1 MQLSRL
7 YRLEVSTFMLAGRVH
22 LVMVQLVD
30 TTVEE
35 QQVLVTV
42 MKVQVEVQP
51 TLEQALL

>member
-1 MQLSRL
+1 
-7 YRLEVSTFMLAGRVH
+7 MLADRVH
-22 LVMVQLVD
+22 QVMVQLAD
-30 TTVEE
+30 TTGEE

>member
-1 MQLSRL
+1 
-7 YRLEVSTFMLAGRVH
+7 MLVVRVH
-22 LVMVQLVD
+22 QVMELLVD

>member
-1 MQLSRL
+1 
-7 YRLEVSTFMLAGRVH
+7 MLGDKVH
-22 LVMVQLVD
+22 QVMVLLVD

-51 TLEQALL
+51 TLEQVLL